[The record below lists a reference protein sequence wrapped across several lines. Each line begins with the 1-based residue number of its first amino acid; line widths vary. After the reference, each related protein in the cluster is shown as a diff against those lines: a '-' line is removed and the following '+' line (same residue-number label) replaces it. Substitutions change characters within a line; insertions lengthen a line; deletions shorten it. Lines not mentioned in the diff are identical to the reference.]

1 MRMMAAKAIL
11 PGLKPQDLVTVV
23 CLLAQS
29 PDPEVANTADATLN
43 NLPGPML
50 EGALGADL
58 EPVAALELARRY
70 AGSCNAVEQLL
81 RQPRLPGEALEHLA
95 EQATEQLGEIIATNE
110 TKLLAHPRAIEMLY
124 MNRQVRMSTSDRLLE
139 LAVRN
144 GLELDIPAFQE
155 AAIAI
160 KSELICEP
168 TAEPTPD
175 DVLFREADTVAAQA
189 ALQGAEDDT
198 HDVDEE
204 GEERLRDQ
212 FLPLYARI
220 NQMTVTQKIRRAT
233 LGNSAERL
241 LLVRDSNKLVSRAAV
256 KSPLLKENEAVL
268 ISASRNVD
276 EEVLRLLAKNRDMT
290 KSYQV
295 KLNLVSNP
303 RTPFAFG
310 SQMVPHLR
318 DSDLRSLAKSK
329 NVPGAI
335 AQAAKRH
342 LSRKQL
348 SKNGPRR

>member
-11 PGLKPQDLVTVV
+11 PGLKPHDLVTVV
-23 CLLAQS
+23 CLLASSQ
-29 PDPEVANTADATLN
+29 DAEVSKTADATLKT
-43 NLPGPML
+43 LPGPML
-50 EGALGADL
+50 EGALAADL
-58 EPVAALELARRY
+58 EPAASFELARRH
-70 AGSCNAVEQLL
+70 ATSPAVVEKLL
-81 RQPRLPGEALEHLA
+81 RQPRLPGEALEYLA
-95 EQATEQLGEIIATNE
+95 ECATEQLGEIIATNE
-110 TKLLAHPRAIEMLY
+110 TRLLAHPSAIEKLY

-144 GLELDIPAFQE
+144 GIELDIPAFQE

-175 DVLFREADTVAAQA
+175 DVLFRETDAVAARA
-189 ALQGAEDDT
+189 VLQGNDDT

-204 GEERLRDQ
+204 GEERLRDK

-220 NQMTVTQKIRRAT
+220 SQMTVTQKIRRAT

-276 EEVLRLLAKNRDMT
+276 DEVLRVLAKNRDMT
-290 KSYQV
+290 RNYQV
-295 KLNLVSNP
+295 KLNLVGNP
-303 RTPFAFG
+303 RTPFAFS
-310 SQMVPHLR
+310 SQMIPHLR
-318 DSDLRSLAKSK
+318 DNDLRSLAKSK

-342 LSRKQL
+342 LSRKQPN
-348 SKNGPRR
+348 KDVGRR